1 MQPVAAGA
9 DMAAA
14 AVMVAAAVVAAVV
27 AVVALIS
34 AVAVMAEV
42 VRISVVVI
50 SVAPVSAPRAVA
62 AHISAVPAAAGHG
75 LPEHAMAAAEPRSPT
90 QRAVERPRFHAP
102 LAAAVFAAI
111 VRLRTTMPRAM

>member
-9 DMAAA
+9 DMAVA
-14 AVMVAAAVVAAVV
+14 AVMVAVAE
-27 AVVALIS
+27 VALIS

-50 SVAPVSAPRAVA
+50 SVAPVSAPRAVT

-75 LPEHAMAAAEPRSPT
+75 VPEHEMAAAEPRSPT

-111 VRLRTTMPRAM
+111 VRLRTTMPRAI